1 MRSTVSANTQLC
13 SMACGYSS
21 ATTQV
26 LVTSGCIVSH
36 LTGVQSV
43 TSGCI
48 PRGASV
54 SHLTVQRNDTRH
66 AARSITWTLN
76 IGTGVRRTPSMPRG
90 HWGCR
95 PTRCIDISIGFP
107 SHALSST
114 PTTTTGSGFRPTR
127 CRLRLRLQPDR
138 VSVPRVVVYAH
149 GYNRIV
155 VFRTT
160 FPLLQPDRRFP
171 YDLPISPRVFG
182 AFNPTCTSS
191 AVSIIRIQSF
201 ILFGFV
207 SHLTLPEGPTNLAT
221 VGNPQFGPWV
231 IAEIFPFFTIQP
243 DSTSWRSNRRLTG
256 WCGGT
261 NAELLVPDP
270 FSQSISGRSSV
281 RLSQEMTR

>member
-1 MRSTVSANTQLC
+1 MSANTQLC
-13 SMACGYSS
+13 SMACGHSS
-21 ATTQV
+21 ATTRG
-26 LVTSGCIVSH
+26 LVTSGCVVSH

-95 PTRCIDISIGFP
+95 PT
-107 SHALSST
+107 H
-114 PTTTTGSGFRPTR
+114 

-201 ILFGFV
+201 ILFGFA
-207 SHLTLPEGPTNLAT
+207 SHLTLPEGPTNLPT

-231 IAEIFPFFTIQP
+231 VAEIFSFFHNSARFDLVEFESPF
-243 DSTSWRSNRRLTG
+243 DGVVWRNQR
-256 WCGGT
+256 
-261 NAELLVPDP
+261 
-270 FSQSISGRSSV
+270 
-281 RLSQEMTR
+281 